1 MSDPQPTDAP
11 TTPPAA
17 GASLVWKTALV
28 SAGMLLSRLAGLARQ
43 TIFAKVF
50 GQQSIE
56 ADAFVAALRIPNFL
70 QNLFGDGVLSASMIP
85 VYARLVKQRGQ
96 AEADAVARTVLAL
109 LALITS
115 AMVLAGVLFTPVFVD
130 LIAPGFHGEGRALTI
145 TLVRIMFPGV
155 GLLVAS
161 AWCLAILNTHG
172 KFFNSY
178 AAPALWNAAIIVALV
193 WYWHAPL
200 PKAAMAAAWGAF
212 VGSVLQ
218 VSAQLPQVLKVMS
231 SGWRRTRLTLTT
243 EVREVISTSV
253 PVILSR
259 GAIQVSA
266 FIDSIIASLL
276 GTGAMTTLSNAQSL
290 YMLPVSLFGMAISSA
305 ALPAMSAVSH
315 DKDTSALSKHLVDG
329 QRLLLVLMVP
339 SVVGFVAFGDVMA
352 GIVYEGGRFTA
363 QDSRFVWLVLAGSA
377 VGLIAT
383 TVGRFYASAF
393 YALGDTKTPARFAFI
408 RIGLVIALGFAM
420 ALGGPALLGVDRIW
434 GTAGLTLSAGMA
446 GWVEFTLLRRALKRR
461 IADFHV
467 PVSFMARCWAVAI
480 VAAALATGLRWAL
493 PEHNRILRD
502 LEILVVFGMLYLG
515 GAVVA
520 GAITIQELRR
530 RLRV

>member
-1 MSDPQPTDAP
+1 MSDPQPTPPGA
-11 TTPPAA
+11 PPAA
-17 GASLVWKTALV
+17 GASLIWKTALV
-28 SAGMLLSRLAGLARQ
+28 SAGMLLSRLAGLARL

-50 GQQSIE
+50 GQKCIE
-56 ADAFVAALRIPNFL
+56 ADAFNAALRIPNFL

-85 VYARLVKQRGQ
+85 VYARLVKQRG
-96 AEADAVARTVLAL
+96 AEEADRVARTILAL

-115 AMVLAGVLFTPVFVD
+115 AIVLAGVLFTPLFVD
-130 LIAPGFHGEGRALTI
+130 FVAPGFHGAGRELTI

-178 AAPALWNAAIIVALV
+178 AAPALWNAAIITTLV
-193 WYWHAPL
+193 WFRHDAL
-200 PKAAMAAAWGAF
+200 AHVAAATAWGAF

-218 VSAQLPQVLKVMS
+218 VSAQLPQVIHVMS
-231 SGWRRTRLTLTT
+231 AGWRRTRLTLTT
-243 EVREVISTSV
+243 EVREVISTSI

-266 FIDSIIASLL
+266 FIDSQIASWLPV
-276 GTGAMTTLSNAQSL
+276 GSMTALTNAQSL

-305 ALPAMSAVSH
+305 ALPAMSADSH
-315 DKDTSALSKHLVDG
+315 DKDTSALARHLVSG

-339 SVVGFVAFGDVMA
+339 SVVGFVVFGDVMA
-352 GIVYEGGRFTA
+352 GVVYEGGRFTHDDA
-363 QDSRFVWLVLAGSA
+363 RFVWAVLGGSA

-420 ALGGPALLGVDRIW
+420 ALGAPRLLGIDRSW
-434 GTAGLTLSAGMA
+434 GTAGLTLSAGLA

-480 VAAALATGLRWAL
+480 AAAALATTLRWVL
-493 PEHNRILRD
+493 PEYQRVLRD
-502 LEILVVFGMLYLG
+502 LTILVVFGLLYVG
-515 GAVVA
+515 GAVAA
-520 GAITIQELRR
+520 GAITVTELRR